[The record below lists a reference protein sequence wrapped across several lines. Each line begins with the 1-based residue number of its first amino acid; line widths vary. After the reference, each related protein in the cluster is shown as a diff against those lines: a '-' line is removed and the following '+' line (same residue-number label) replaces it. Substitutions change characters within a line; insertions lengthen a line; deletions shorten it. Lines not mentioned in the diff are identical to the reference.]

1 MEKTTENNPVNPI
14 VAETAAPIAATV
26 VAAAPAVAPLAQPF
40 GSRGGQTTGGR
51 DGARSSAPGAR
62 RGGRSGGREQK
73 ERIKPEFD
81 TRIINIRRVT
91 RVASGGRRFS
101 FSVAVVSGDK
111 KGRVGVGLGKAG
123 DTSLAIDKATRDA
136 KKHMIKVTLSP
147 AMTIPHMVEAKY
159 GSARVMIMPAR
170 GRGVVAGSSV
180 RNVIEL
186 AGIKDVCAKLLSGSK
201 NKLNNARVAIRALEA
216 LSKHPR
222 HGAKKAAVA
231 GTVASVSAAK

>member
-1 MEKTTENNPVNPI
+1 MDKETKTIEQTTPAPVG
-14 VAETAAPIAATV
+14 
-26 VAAAPAVAPLAQPF
+26 AAPAVATPASSPVA
-40 GSRGGQTTGGR
+40 GSPAARPSFR
-51 DGARSSAPGAR
+51 DSRPP
-62 RGGRSGGREQK
+62 RGGRRPQRPGQ
-73 ERIKPEFD
+73 ERVKPEFD
-81 TRIINIRRVT
+81 TKIIAIRRVT
-91 RVASGGRRFS
+91 RVASGGRRFT

-123 DTSLAIDKATRDA
+123 DTSLAIDKATRNA
-136 KKHMIKVTLSP
+136 KKNMIKVTLSP

-159 GSARVMIMPAR
+159 SSARVMIMPAR

-201 NKLNNARVAIRALEA
+201 NKLNIARVAVRALSK

-222 HGAKKAAVA
+222 TTK
-231 GTVASVSAAK
+231 